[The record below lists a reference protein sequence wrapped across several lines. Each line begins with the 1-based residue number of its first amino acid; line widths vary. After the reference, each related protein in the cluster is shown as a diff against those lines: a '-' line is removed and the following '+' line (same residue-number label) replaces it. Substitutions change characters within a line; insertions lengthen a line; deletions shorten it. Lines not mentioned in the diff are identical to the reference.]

1 MEHAGTVLLVAAHHS
16 AEKPL
21 IVEPPQGFRSP
32 KTISN
37 RPILRLAVGVIVGG
51 IAAWLAF
58 RRTDLRSLADGIAR
72 AHPLFVL
79 AAVVSVLLTLVTV
92 AIRWHVVLYAGE
104 RHRSRAR
111 LLWAT
116 ALGQMLNIILP
127 IRLGE
132 LARAY
137 MVSRA
142 EGVAAARVLLTVAAE
157 KLADLTML
165 GVATAIV
172 LVFVSAPAWVA
183 APGRAVLIT
192 GALAALGSWL
202 LTWRAE
208 RLGRWMA
215 RLVTVLPSRWQESV
229 LSQTEAGLESLR
241 ALRSGHSSAS
251 FWLLSVAVLVLAAS
265 TNYLM
270 FLAFGMKLPA
280 IAALTVLVVVQV
292 GTAAVS
298 VPGNIGVFHYL
309 TVLTL
314 GAFGVEGQLA
324 LAYAVL
330 LHLVALGPK
339 VLLGTAVLV
348 LMPHALMP
356 DAVWRY
362 PRQNPS

>member
-1 MEHAGTVLLVAAHHS
+1 MGHAGAVMPVAAHYS
-16 AEKPL
+16 AETPL
-21 IVEPPQGFRSP
+21 IVQPPEDARSR
-32 KTISN
+32 KTILN
-37 RPILRLAVGVIVGG
+37 HPILRLAVGAAVGT
-51 IAAWLAF
+51 IAAWLVL
-58 RRTDLRSLADGIAR
+58 RGTDARSVADGMAR
-72 AHPLFVL
+72 AHPVFVL
-79 AAVVSVLLTLVTV
+79 AAVASVLLTLLTL
-92 AIRWHVVLYAGE
+92 AIRWHVLLYAGE
-104 RHRSRAR
+104 RGRSRAR

-116 ALGQMLNIILP
+116 ALGQMLNVILP

-132 LARAY
+132 VARAY
-137 MVSRA
+137 VVSRD
-142 EGVAAARVLLTVAAE
+142 EGLAAARVFVTVAAE
-157 KLADLTML
+157 KLADLTLL
-165 GVATAIV
+165 GVATAMV
-172 LVFVSAPAWVA
+172 LVFVSAPTWVA

-192 GALAALGSWL
+192 GALAALGFWL

-208 RLGRWMA
+208 RVERYMRWLM
-215 RLVTVLPSRWQESV
+215 TILPSRWQESA
-229 LSQTEAGLESLR
+229 LLQTEGALESLR
-241 ALRSGHSSAS
+241 ALRSRRSRTL

-270 FLAFGMKLPA
+270 FLAFGMELPA

-314 GAFGVEGQLA
+314 EAFGVEGQLA

-348 LMPHALMP
+348 LMP

-362 PRQNPS
+362 PRQIPS

>member
-1 MEHAGTVLLVAAHHS
+1 MSHH
-16 AEKPL
+16 
-21 IVEPPQGFRSP
+21 
-32 KTISN
+32 
-37 RPILRLAVGVIVGG
+37 PILRLGVGVIVGA
-51 IAAWLAF
+51 IAVWLAF
-58 RRTDLRSLADGIAR
+58 RRSDVQSLADGIAQ
-72 AHPLFVL
+72 ANPLFVV
-79 AAVVSVLLTLVTV
+79 AAVASVLLTLVTV

-132 LARAY
+132 VARAY

-142 EGVAAARVLLTVAAE
+142 ERLAAARVFLTVAAE
-157 KLADLTML
+157 KLADLTIL
-165 GVATAIV
+165 GVATTMV
-172 LVFVSAPAWVA
+172 LVFVSAPVWVA
-183 APGRAVLIT
+183 ATGRALLIT

-215 RLVTVLPSRWQESV
+215 RLVTVLPSQWQESV
-229 LSQTEAGLESLR
+229 LRQTEAGLESLR
-241 ALRSGHSSAS
+241 ALRSGRSSAS
-251 FWLLSVAVLVLAAS
+251 FWLLSAAVLVLAAS

-270 FLAFGMKLPA
+270 FLAFDMELPA

-309 TVLTL
+309 AVLTL
-314 GAFGVEGQLA
+314 EAFGVEWQLA

-339 VLLGTAVLV
+339 VLLGTAVLI
-348 LMPHALMP
+348 LMP

-362 PRQNPS
+362 PRQSPS